1 MGAGNVG
8 IGALTGAAGGAAT
21 GSIFGPVGA
30 VIGGGIG
37 AIGGLI
43 SGLSGESE
51 SAKQRQAIRNQR
63 IEQAKKQ
70 AEEDY
75 WQRFAAISG
84 ISGDPMYLAMSYKPF
99 DEQQVNRD
107 TDLYLEGAMPEQGP
121 NYGALF
127 SSLGSLGA
135 TIGQG
140 VRADALEQQRK
151 NAPIIAQQQAYGNPW
166 ANYAPADMQAYGNGD
181 LYGPTRNPYS
191 LNLRGLG
198 YG

>member
-43 SGLSGESE
+43 SGLLGESE
-51 SAKQRQAIRNQR
+51 QAKQRQAIRNQR
-63 IEQAKKQ
+63 IEQAKKA

-84 ISGDPMYLAMSYKPF
+84 LNNDPMYVAMSYKPF
-99 DEQQVNRD
+99 DQAEVERN
-107 TDLYLEGAMPEQGP
+107 TDLYLEGAMPEQPP

-127 SSLGSLGA
+127 SALGSLGG
-135 TIGQG
+135 TIGQQ
-140 VRADALEQQRK
+140 VRADQLAQQRQ
-151 NAPIIAQQQAYGNPW
+151 NAPIIQQQRAFGNPW
-166 ANYAPADMQAYGNGD
+166 AEYAPADLSAYGNGD
-181 LYGPTRNPYS
+181 MYGPQRNPYS